1 MPPPAFRTLML
12 CKSVHHQNT
21 AKVARAIAEPLAAHV
36 LEPEHASHKLLDEH
50 ELIGFG
56 SGVYF
61 GRLHPAL
68 FEWLD
73 QLPGT
78 TMSRR
83 KPAFIFSTA
92 GLSFLASSWHAAFK
106 AALAQK
112 GFDVVGEFHCRGFD
126 TWGPL
131 WLIGGINRPHPDQ
144 RDLARA
150 ATFAERLLDSCRSPR
165 ERALTEAAG

>member
-1 MPPPAFRTLML
+1 ML

-21 AKVARAIAEPLAAHV
+21 ATVARAIAEPLAAQV
-36 LEPEHASHKLLDEH
+36 LEPEHANHTLLDEH
-50 ELIGFG
+50 DLIGFG

-68 FEWLD
+68 FAWLD
-73 QLPGT
+73 SLPT
-78 TMSRR
+78 PTVSCR

-92 GLSFLASSWHAAFK
+92 GLSFLAPVWHAALK

-131 WLIGGINRPHPDQ
+131 WLVGGINRPHPDQ
-144 RDLARA
+144 RDIERA
-150 ATFAERLLDSCRSPR
+150 ATFAERLLDSCQPTR
-165 ERALTEAAG
+165 ERVLTNAAG